1 VLVDH
6 FLRKLAPNAGTKVI
20 AKEAVDVLM
29 KYDWPGN
36 VRELENVIERS
47 VILDEGGTIEV
58 VDLPE
63 KVRFGSSPRSSLVID
78 SPNMTIEELER
89 EYILKV
95 LDYTK
100 WQKKRASEI
109 LGINA
114 STLYRKLLAYGL
126 EKQGE
131 RGRILPGP
139 GHPDFEEG
147 AAIDEGRTGTDDP
160 S

>member
-1 VLVDH
+1 
-6 FLRKLAPNAGTKVI
+6 
-20 AKEAVDVLM
+20 M

-36 VRELENVIERS
+36 VRELENAIERS

-58 VDLPE
+58 EDLPE
-63 KVRFGSSPRSSLVID
+63 KIRFGTTPKGSLVID
-78 SPNMTIEELER
+78 SPNMSLKSSSVSTS
-89 EYILKV
+89 LKV
-95 LDYTK
+95 LDYTR

-139 GHPDFEEG
+139 ATRKFNEG
-147 AAIDEGRTGTDDP
+147 DWERRRRGGTGTDDE
-160 S
+160 